1 VPRSTIRARNSV
13 GVIAIVLALSTATT
27 WAGQPRPPA
36 SPPPSQIA
44 QGAAS
49 QGPAVFIPATAS
61 DQQLRAFA
69 KAAIQLQRI
78 AQRTRASL
86 QAAKTVDARQA
97 VARQLDK
104 QQIQAVTATGLT
116 VSRYNVISSAIRA
129 DPRMRMRVDVYL
141 ERYAPGITIVAASIP
156 R

>member
-1 VPRSTIRARNSV
+1 MFRTPIRALNSV
-13 GVIAIVLALSTATT
+13 GVIAFVLAVSTATGR
-27 WAGQPRPPA
+27 AQQPQSPA

-44 QGAAS
+44 HGAAS
-49 QGPAVFIPATAS
+49 LGSAVFTPATAS

-78 AQRTRASL
+78 AQRTRVSL

-97 VARQLDK
+97 VARQLDR
-104 QQIQAVTATGLT
+104 QQIQAVMATGLT
-116 VSRYNVISSAIRA
+116 VSQYNVIASAIRA

-141 ERYAPGITIVAASIP
+141 KRYAPGVTIVAASIP